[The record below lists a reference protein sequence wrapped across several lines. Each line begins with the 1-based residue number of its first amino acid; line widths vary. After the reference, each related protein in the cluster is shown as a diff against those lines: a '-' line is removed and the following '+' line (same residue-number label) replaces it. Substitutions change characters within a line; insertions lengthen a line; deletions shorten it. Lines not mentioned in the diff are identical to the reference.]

1 MCRYCEVRG
10 EINMECLKFKVNDLV
25 KFRKAEGAHDFGQI
39 LAILE
44 IIDSV
49 NDKDR
54 GIRIYKIQ
62 PLDGRLL
69 AQDVGQEDIIEGYI
83 KYF

>member
-1 MCRYCEVRG
+1 
-10 EINMECLKFKVNDLV
+10 MECLKFKVNDLV

-54 GIRIYKIQ
+54 GIRIYKI
-62 PLDGRLL
+62 
-69 AQDVGQEDIIEGYI
+69 
-83 KYF
+83 